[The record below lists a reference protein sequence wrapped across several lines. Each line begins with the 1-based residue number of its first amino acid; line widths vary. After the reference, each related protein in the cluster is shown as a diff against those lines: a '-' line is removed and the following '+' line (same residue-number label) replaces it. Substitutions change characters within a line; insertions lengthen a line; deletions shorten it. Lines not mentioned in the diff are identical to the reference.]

1 MKSIS
6 PQSPSIESY
15 PRTLFLVAG
24 ILLGTSVLYEDVQA
38 QEAGPGECPC
48 KKTFEDVDSNKDGN
62 ISKDEFTARQET
74 KKDCGCMANKGGK
87 SCQHMMR
94 NQPQFSEIDTDKNA
108 KISEEEFLSFRKER
122 MAEKAK
128 NGRRMRNAK
137 NAPTFSDLD
146 SDKSGD
152 LSEEEFKAD
161 QDKHMMR
168 MRKTGAPEENK
179 APEAIE

>member
-1 MKSIS
+1 
-6 PQSPSIESY
+6 
-15 PRTLFLVAG
+15 
-24 ILLGTSVLYEDVQA
+24 
-38 QEAGPGECPC
+38 
-48 KKTFEDVDSNKDGN
+48 
-62 ISKDEFTARQET
+62 
-74 KKDCGCMANKGGK
+74 
-87 SCQHMMR
+87 MMR